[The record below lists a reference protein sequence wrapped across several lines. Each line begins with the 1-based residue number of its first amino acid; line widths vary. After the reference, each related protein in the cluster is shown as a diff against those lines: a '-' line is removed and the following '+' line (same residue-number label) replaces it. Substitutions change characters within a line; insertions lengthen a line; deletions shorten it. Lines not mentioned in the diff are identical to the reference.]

1 MRDAIIQRLQRQL
14 VECQEELAMERL
26 AHVQNPMELLT
37 MHVPTLQLE
46 ATGARRDADPVAA
59 ASQTVNP
66 NINTTFIIQPT
77 SEAGIMRL
85 VITTSVVS
93 VANGVTMT
101 TTNTVEVPLNMM
113 TDEEFE
119 DEDSDNEDMESDA
132 DTNYDGTDHES
143 SSDEMPDFIALA
155 WGS

>member
-37 MHVPTLQLE
+37 MHVPTVQELE
-46 ATGARRDADPVAA
+46 ATGARRDADPMAA

-77 SEAGIMRL
+77 SVAGILRL

-113 TDEEFE
+113 ADEEF
-119 DEDSDNEDMESDA
+119 EDSDNEDAESDV

-143 SSDEMPDFIALA
+143 STDEMPDFIALA

>member
-14 VECQEELAMERL
+14 VECQETLAMERL

-37 MHVPTLQLE
+37 MHVPTLQELE
-46 ATGARRDADPVAA
+46 ATGARRDADPIV
-59 ASQTVNP
+59 ASQAVNS
-66 NINTTFIIQPT
+66 NVNTTFIIQPT
-77 SEAGIMRL
+77 SEAGNMRL

-113 TDEEFE
+113 AEEEFE
-119 DEDSDNEDMESDA
+119 DDDSDNESDA
-132 DTNYDGTDHES
+132 DTNYNGTDHES
-143 SSDEMPDFIALA
+143 STDETPDYIALA

>member
-14 VECQEELAMERL
+14 VECQETLAMERL

-37 MHVPTLQLE
+37 MHIPTLQELE
-46 ATGARRDADPVAA
+46 VTGARRDADPIV

-66 NINTTFIIQPT
+66 NVNTTFIIQPT
-77 SEAGIMRL
+77 GEMGMMRL

-113 TDEEFE
+113 ADEVYEDDSEDVE
-119 DEDSDNEDMESDA
+119 DEADS
-132 DTNYDGTDHES
+132 NYNGTDHDHES
-143 SSDEMPDFIALA
+143 SSDEAPDFISLA

>member
-26 AHVQNPMELLT
+26 SHVQNPMELLT
-37 MHVPTLQLE
+37 MHVPTLQELE
-46 ATGARRDADPVAA
+46 ETGARRDADPAA

-66 NINTTFIIQPT
+66 NVNTTFIIQPT
-77 SEAGIMRL
+77 SVAGIMRL

-101 TTNTVEVPLNMM
+101 TTNMVEVPLDMM
-113 TDEEFE
+113 ADEVF
-119 DEDSDNEDMESDA
+119 EDSDNEDMESDA
-132 DTNYDGTDHES
+132 DTNYNGTDHES